1 MEASLPNINVL
12 YRDTR

>member
-1 MEASLPNINVL
+1 MEASLPNIDVL